1 MKIFTRIDDII
12 NFCGYINYRDMNVK
26 DKISMNEYY
35 NEPEIFL
42 VEDIENLFEEE
53 NYFSHKTKSEELL
66 DQEIETDYHNTY
78 YNPNTKKYGHRT
90 IKMSNKKYHE
100 LNGEK

>member
-1 MKIFTRIDDII
+1 M
-12 NFCGYINYRDMNVK
+12 K
-26 DKISMNEYY
+26 DKIHMNELF
-35 NEPEIFL
+35 NEPEILL
-42 VEDIENLFEEE
+42 VEDIEALPKEE

-78 YNPNTKKYGHRT
+78 YDPKTKKYGHRT
-90 IKMSNKKYHE
+90 LRMSNKEYHK